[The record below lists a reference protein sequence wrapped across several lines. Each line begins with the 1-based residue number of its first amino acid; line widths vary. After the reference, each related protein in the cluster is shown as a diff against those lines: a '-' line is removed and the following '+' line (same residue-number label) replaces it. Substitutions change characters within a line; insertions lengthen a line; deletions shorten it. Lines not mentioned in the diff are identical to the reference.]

1 MGHSPCGGHKDGP
14 GKLSECPYGAYDPA
28 AKGSLPAAIGE
39 LAEPGQLPV
48 AVLRVVREDPPRGVA
63 GRSAWQVQDKVVVLG
78 HCLLFC
84 ASGRA
89 AQAIPD
95 NRDRRPGTVAGNSLD
110 RFSGCSGNGL
120 RGRDGHFVAA
130 PRMVLAAVS
139 PERGDKPPC
148 ATAMARM

>member
-1 MGHSPCGGHKDGP
+1 
-14 GKLSECPYGAYDPA
+14 
-28 AKGSLPAAIGE
+28 
-39 LAEPGQLPV
+39 
-48 AVLRVVREDPPRGVA
+48 VVREDPPRGVA
-63 GRSAWQVQDKVVVLG
+63 GRCAGQVQDKVVVLG

-89 AQAIPD
+89 AQAISD
-95 NRDRRPGTVAGNSLD
+95 NRGRRQGTVAGNSLD
-110 RFSGCSGNGL
+110 GFGGCRDNGL

-148 ATAMARM
+148 AMAHGADVRLGKEGASKKEGRQ